1 MAAPPA
7 AGVEM
12 TSWQR
17 AMRTIRHLLADQC
30 MVARLIPPASIDAI
44 SRAIVASEKRHDGE
58 IRFCIEAGLPW
69 SYLKRNAPARERA
82 LMLFSKLRVWDTERN
97 TGVLV
102 YILLADKSI
111 EIVADRGIARKL
123 PQETWSAI
131 CELLGARFRAGE
143 AGAGVLVAIERIGD
157 ALVAHFPPQ
166 SRNDNE
172 LPDAPAVL

>member
-1 MAAPPA
+1 
-7 AGVEM
+7 M

-17 AMRTIRHLLADQC
+17 LKRTMRHLLADQR
-30 MVARLIPPASIDAI
+30 MVARTIPLTSIDAI
-44 SRAIVASEKRHDGE
+44 ARAIAASEKHHDGE

-102 YILLADKSI
+102 YVLLADKSI

-123 PQETWSAI
+123 PQETWNAI
-131 CELLGARFRAGE
+131 CGSLGARFRAGE
-143 AGAGVLVAIERIGD
+143 AGAGMLAAIERISHEL
-157 ALVAHFPPQ
+157 AAHFPPQ
-166 SRNDNE
+166 ARNDNE
-172 LPDAPAVL
+172 LPDAPVVL